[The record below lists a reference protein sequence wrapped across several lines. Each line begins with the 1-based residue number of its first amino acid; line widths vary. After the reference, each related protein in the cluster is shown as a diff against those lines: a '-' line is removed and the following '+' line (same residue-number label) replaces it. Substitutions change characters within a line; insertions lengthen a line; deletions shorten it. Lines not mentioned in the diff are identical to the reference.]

1 MTIELTYW
9 GHVFLAALPAC
20 IAQAPAGARGQHSVD
35 ADTVER
41 AARIADD
48 AVKAVTRR
56 EAEDAR

>member
-1 MTIELTYW
+1 MNTEHPLWAST
-9 GHVFLAALPAC
+9 FLAALPAC

-56 EAEDAR
+56 EAEEAR